1 MIMAEKEKL
10 IKLYEDA
17 SYSILDKIRDSG
29 DSLNQ
34 RSKLDLLNSVG
45 NIISALQ
52 GDSVSLVLAIIE
64 KAYKAGSKEALESMV
79 TRGTD
84 KLEASFK
91 SGIHREAVQ
100 KIVDDAFYTV
110 LQASD
115 YMEQDVKNRL
125 EAIISTANRN
135 SLVEGM
141 SRKAATQKAVE
152 EATQSGITGIIT
164 KNGSQV
170 PVDKYLS
177 SSISYYQRKAHVD
190 GSINRMMENGQD
202 LLYVN
207 SVGITC
213 PMCAQY
219 QGRVYSI
226 SGKDKRFPPLDVRPP
241 YHGHCVHSTSPW
253 NEDYQTS
260 DDIKKMLKD
269 SNRPFEDNRTEENI
283 EKYKKIQ
290 HKTSKKNAARK
301 QWIQYKSRMP
311 DLPDLKTFAS
321 QKAKNSEKYKEWAGD
336 YKTFGKQI
344 GKVPK
349 VKPTKIRK
357 EERLF
362 GGFTKTEIALS
373 NKKNIEFLEKA
384 LVEIDM
390 PQHYNIKA
398 QVLLS
403 HYKKG
408 IYNEVNTRL
417 SYVPNMGVVKEDL
430 SIKVVDPKLE
440 ELAAK
445 KEKAAKAKARRDAR
459 KNKKEIKE
467 IDLTQ
472 YKYIEKGDINIK
484 KSESTI
490 EKLNDVEKDAIVKY
504 TGADYGEM
512 NGFLRTGVVD
522 FNEANVRSQT
532 KILTEV
538 LTKKAPELED
548 NIIFTR
554 RVGES
559 AANYMFDEETA
570 KMVDMAIQINKSN
583 DTVHEDIMGPIR
595 KKLINGK
602 VGDQGFMSTSRDT
615 EVFMKS
621 GFELQLHLPKGY
633 NKGLFVESIS
643 EFGSEAEYL
652 LAPGQY
658 FKIME
663 IEMSQGNRN
672 SRMILKVVPDI

>member
-1 MIMAEKEKL
+1 MAEKEKL

-34 RSKLDLLNSVG
+34 RSKLDLLSNVG

-79 TRGTD
+79 TRGAD

-125 EAIISTANRN
+125 ETIISTANRN

-164 KNGSQV
+164 RNGSQV

-260 DDIKKMLKD
+260 EDIKKMLKD

-283 EKYKKIQ
+283 EKYKKLQ
-290 HKTSKKNAARK
+290 NKTSKKNAARK

-373 NKKNIEFLEKA
+373 NKKNIEFIEKA
-384 LVEIDM
+384 LLEIDM
-390 PQHYNIKA
+390 PDHYKIKA
-398 QVLLS
+398 QVLLN

-408 IYNEVNTRL
+408 TFNDVNTRL

-459 KNKKEIKE
+459 KAKKEIKE

-472 YKYIEKGDINIK
+472 YKYIDEYHPDVVKHEEIIGTKMTDK
-484 KSESTI
+484 DRRAI
-490 EKLNDVEKDAIVKY
+490 EIY
-504 TGADYGEM
+504 TGSSYKEI
-512 NGFLRTGVVD
+512 NRYLRTGELYHEDVKNTAEHLRQLL
-522 FNEANVRSQT
+522 NEGPE
-532 KILTEV
+532 LTE
-538 LTKKAPELED
+538 
-548 NIIFTR
+548 NIIVTR
-554 RVGES
+554 RMDSKS
-559 AANYMFDEETA
+559 ANFMFDEETA
-570 KMVDMAIQINKSN
+570 SLVRRSVMVNLGGPVHEELMDELRNKLIRGKFEDRALISSSYSN
-583 DTVHEDIMGPIR
+583 D
-595 KKLINGK
+595 
-602 VGDQGFMSTSRDT
+602 
-615 EVFMKS
+615 VFMQM
-621 GFELQLHLPKGY
+621 GIELQMHLPKGY

-643 EFGSEAEYL
+643 DIPTEKEYL
-652 LAPGQY
+652 MAPGQK
-658 FKIME
+658 FKVME
-663 IEMSQGNRN
+663 VEMNERGQGN
-672 SRMILKVVPDI
+672 SRIILKVIPDD